1 MIHKVKDADFTVH
14 ARIRGQTV
22 EQYVESRIREIKIQ
36 KKKMRKIYNFWA
48 SVVLVLNLITM
59 SLSIVGIVLINSQV
73 NSDSKTIEIALTSIA
88 AGFIILLFVI
98 HFFNV
103 IFRSISK
110 ERFYKEA
117 LDKIQHEVMR
127 FNQATEHYDGKTNDD
142 LILNVEN
149 IVKEALLV
157 KTIDSIPKV
166 VIRALTGVEDA

>member
-1 MIHKVKDADFTVH
+1 MIHKVRDADFTVH
-14 ARIRGQTV
+14 ARIRGQSI

-48 SVVLVLNLITM
+48 SVVLALNLITM
-59 SLSIVGIVLINSQV
+59 ALSIVGISLINSQTS
-73 NSDSKTIEIALTSIA
+73 SDSKTTEVALTSVA
-88 AGFIILLFVI
+88 AGFIILLFII

-127 FNQATEHYDGKTNDD
+127 FNQATEYYNGKTNED
-142 LILNVEN
+142 LVRNVEN
-149 IVKEALLV
+149 IVKETLAI
-157 KTIDSIPKV
+157 KTVDSVPKV